1 MFAIIYNEQTW
12 FSVNISSVLWYHS
25 KNIRLMSGNR
35 NRFEGIWQ
43 MSRDWSKE
51 TRRQCADQLTG
62 GVVVARWCGRLRA
75 HRCPPVCPTWRPRVG
90 TSECV
95 LFSVTLCHECRVY
108 SELAVGY
115 KWLLCVPFGIT
126 NSSRCVVIAF
136 SSCIECF
143 PIVPFIDPFLIS
155 KPPCSIL

>member
-1 MFAIIYNEQTW
+1 
-12 FSVNISSVLWYHS
+12 
-25 KNIRLMSGNR
+25 
-35 NRFEGIWQ
+35 

-136 SSCIECF
+136 SSCINVF
-143 PIVPFIDPFLIS
+143 
-155 KPPCSIL
+155 PPCHLSILFSSQNHLALFSKRIAYSF